1 MFLRRI
7 YNEDHSLLEEPSQTD
22 ASRAKNNEEK
32 TEPQQEQQETVERAI
47 TPLKEEKE
55 TWQVDRGLVKSIQQ
69 GEAGVVDELV
79 FSSDSEIVS
88 SDEEECIVM
97 EHYDPVSD
105 YHVEYI
111 PSKDDDYEIQ
121 FEEQPDSADEA

>member
-1 MFLRRI
+1 M
-7 YNEDHSLLEEPSQTD
+7 EPSQTD
-22 ASRAKNNEEK
+22 APRTKDNEEK
-32 TEPQQEQQETVERAI
+32 AEPQQEQQEIVERAI
-47 TPLKEEKE
+47 APLKEEKE
-55 TWQVDRGLVKSIQQ
+55 TWQVDRGLVQSIQH

-79 FSSDSEIVS
+79 FSSDSEVES

-121 FEEQPDSADEA
+121 FEEQPDLADEV

>member
-1 MFLRRI
+1 M
-7 YNEDHSLLEEPSQTD
+7 EV
-22 ASRAKNNEEK
+22 SRNKDRE
-32 TEPQQEQQETVERAI
+32 TEQEQQREEQEVVERAI

-55 TWQVDRGLVKSIQQ
+55 TWQVDRGLVQSIQH

-79 FSSDSEIVS
+79 FSSESEVVS

-97 EHYDPVSD
+97 EHYDAASD

-111 PSKDDDYEIQ
+111 PSKEDDYEIQ
-121 FEEQPDSADEA
+121 FEEQPDSNDEV